1 MSSPVTSPREPKQ
14 RVSDTMRKNLLSPIG
29 RTLTLVTALLLT
41 ACHQSI
47 APSEEELTGSCE
59 QAVRITAE
67 VSPFG
72 GAPAGTRAVEGTV
85 GNEHIDHW
93 QPLSKAGT
101 GGEVR
106 ISRLFLIVT
115 KRGSDKVERL
125 IYYTLPAYK
134 PGKVYNG
141 KLSGTNIEAKY
152 LTIDPAQP
160 GVVSM
165 ELSLLP
171 GDYTFY
177 PIANSRALENKVTG
191 YTASEV
197 KTLADLQGVTSP
209 NTAFV
214 AEESQTGSYEN
225 DFPIIGMGEL
235 SVPATKELD
244 KQVELTPEIPMERLF
259 ARVDLSLTTAKDKDL
274 TDYLSE
280 DSEGNEYRPSD
291 YKLHKLNVLAA
302 DKSTGGKYWYP
313 LLPVPG
319 EYTSL
324 PAGLPRASNFKAP
337 SISLSTPANPNG
349 MEDGS
354 NRTESQAWQQF
365 VNTEDKDKKE
375 GWLRILWQQPLLYTK
390 VYKDT
395 EDKAFHLYLPAIYLG
410 QVTDKDKSIRLELQF
425 KKLDGSG
432 EILTYRIPIHNQ
444 KGAKDYYSIRRNTIY
459 DIDLTF
465 YGNKLYEG
473 DMQYEAEPWTEV
485 DIKTNL

>member
-1 MSSPVTSPREPKQ
+1 MIMTRLLPN
-14 RVSDTMRKNLLSPIG
+14 RVALYAFIL
-29 RTLTLVTALLLT
+29 TLTGGLT

-47 APSEEELTGSCE
+47 APTEEELVGSCE

-72 GAPAGTRAVEGTV
+72 GAPAGTRANVDGKV
-85 GNEHIDHW
+85 YNEQIDDW
-93 QPLSKAGT
+93 QPRFKPGT

-115 KRGSDKVERL
+115 KRDSPKIERL
-125 IYYTLPAYK
+125 IYYTDPA
-134 PGKVYNG
+134 YNG
-141 KLSGTNIEAKY
+141 KLSGINIEAKY
-152 LTIDPAQP
+152 LTIDSAQP
-160 GVVSM
+160 GIVSM

-177 PIANSRALENKVTG
+177 LIANSKALENRVKD
-191 YTASEV
+191 YTESDVE
-197 KTLADLQGVTSP
+197 TLTDLQKVVSP
-209 NTAFV
+209 NTSFV
-214 AEESQTGSYEN
+214 AEESQTGSYEY

-235 SVPATKELD
+235 SVPATMEPG
-244 KQVELTPEIPMERLF
+244 KQVELSPEIPMERLF
-259 ARVDLSLTTAKDKDL
+259 ARVDLSLTTAKDKGL

-280 DSEGNEYRPSD
+280 DSEGKEYRPSD

-354 NRTESQAWQQF
+354 NRTESQAWQKVINNDTKGGLGKLWRKPLF
-365 VNTEDKDKKE
+365 YSSVWNKPNT
-375 GWLRILWQQPLLYTK
+375 IP
-390 VYKDT
+390 
-395 EDKAFHLYLPAIYLG
+395 FPCHLYLPAIYLG
-410 QVTDKDKSIRLELQF
+410 DKTKEDNSVRLELQF
-425 KKLDGSG
+425 KKLDGS
-432 EILTYRIPIHNQ
+432 ETRIYRIPIHNQ
-444 KGAKDYYSIRRNTIY
+444 KGASDYYSIRRNTIY

-465 YGNKLYEG
+465 YGRKIVVKQSN
-473 DMQYEAEPWTEV
+473 AEYIVDTWEDQPV
-485 DIKTNL
+485 DIPW

>member
-1 MSSPVTSPREPKQ
+1 MTRLLPN
-14 RVSDTMRKNLLSPIG
+14 RVALYAFIL
-29 RTLTLVTALLLT
+29 TLTGGLT

-47 APSEEELTGSCE
+47 APTEEELAGSCE

-72 GAPAGTRAVEGTV
+72 GAPAGTRANVDGKV
-85 GNEHIDHW
+85 YNEQIDDW
-93 QPLSKAGT
+93 QPRFKPGT

-115 KRGSDKVERL
+115 KRDSPKIERL
-125 IYYTLPAYK
+125 IYYTDPA
-134 PGKVYNG
+134 YNG

-152 LTIDPAQP
+152 LTIDSAQP
-160 GVVSM
+160 GIVSM

-177 PIANSRALENKVTG
+177 LIANSKALENRVKD
-191 YTASEV
+191 YTESDVE
-197 KTLADLQGVTSP
+197 TLTDLQKVVSP
-209 NTAFV
+209 NTSFV
-214 AEESQTGSYEN
+214 AEESQTGSYEY

-235 SVPATKELD
+235 SVPATMEPG
-244 KQVELTPEIPMERLF
+244 KQVELSPEIPMERLF
-259 ARVDLSLTTAKDKDL
+259 ARVDLSLTTAKDKGL

-280 DSEGNEYRPSD
+280 DSEGKEYRPSD
-291 YKLHKLNVLAA
+291 YKLHKLNVLAH
-302 DKSTGGKYWYP
+302 DITRWNKYWYP

-324 PAGLPRASNFKAP
+324 PAGLPRATDFAAP

-365 VNTEDKDKKE
+365 VNTEDK
-375 GWLRILWQQPLLYTK
+375 GGLGILWHTPLLYTS
-390 VYKDT
+390 VYKGT
-395 EDKAFHLYLPAIYLG
+395 GDKAFHLYLPAIYLG
-410 QVTDKDKSIRLELQF
+410 DKTKEDNSVRLELQF
-425 KKLDGSG
+425 KKLDGS
-432 EILTYRIPIHNQ
+432 ETLTYRIPIHNEE
-444 KGAKDYYSIRRNTIY
+444 GAKDYYSIRRNTIY

-465 YGNKLYEG
+465 YGRKLVVYEG
-473 DMQYEAEPWTEV
+473 DISYIVETWTNQDVDLPW
-485 DIKTNL
+485 

>member
-1 MSSPVTSPREPKQ
+1 MTRLLPN
-14 RVSDTMRKNLLSPIG
+14 RVALYAFIL
-29 RTLTLVTALLLT
+29 TLTGGLT

-47 APSEEELTGSCE
+47 APTEEELAGTCE

-72 GAPAGTRAVEGTV
+72 GAPAGTRANVDGKV
-85 GNEHIDHW
+85 YNEQIDDW
-93 QPLSKAGT
+93 QPRFKPGT

-115 KRGSDKVERL
+115 KRDSPKIERL
-125 IYYTLPAYK
+125 IYYTDPA
-134 PGKVYNG
+134 YNG

-152 LTIDPAQP
+152 LTIDSAQP
-160 GVVSM
+160 GIVSM

-177 PIANSRALENKVTG
+177 LIANSKALENRVKD
-191 YTASEV
+191 YTESDVE
-197 KTLADLQGVTSP
+197 TLTDLQKVVSP
-209 NTAFV
+209 NTSFV
-214 AEESQTGSYEN
+214 AEESQTGSYEY

-235 SVPATKELD
+235 SVPATMEPG
-244 KQVELTPEIPMERLF
+244 KQVELSPEIPMERLF
-259 ARVDLSLTTAKDKDL
+259 ARVDLSLTTAKDKGL

-280 DSEGNEYRPSD
+280 DSEGKEYRPSD
-291 YKLHKLNVLAA
+291 YKLHKLNVLAH
-302 DKSTGGKYWYP
+302 DITRWNKYWYP

-365 VNTEDKDKKE
+365 VNTEDEDKKE
-375 GWLRILWQQPLLYTK
+375 GGLRILWQQPLFYTSI
-390 VYKDT
+390 YKNT

-432 EILTYRIPIHNQ
+432 EILTYRIPIHNE

-465 YGNKLYEG
+465 YGRKIVVKQSN
-473 DMQYEAEPWTEV
+473 AEYIVDTWEDQPV
-485 DIKTNL
+485 DIPW

>member
-1 MSSPVTSPREPKQ
+1 MTRLLPN
-14 RVSDTMRKNLLSPIG
+14 RVVLLAFI
-29 RTLTLVTALLLT
+29 LTLAGGLT

-47 APSEEELTGSCE
+47 APSEEERVGSCE

-72 GAPAGTRAVEGTV
+72 DAPTGTRANVDGAV
-85 GNEHIDHW
+85 DNEQTDDW
-93 QPLSKAGT
+93 QPRSIAGN

-115 KRGSDKVERL
+115 KRDSPKIERL
-125 IYYTLPAYK
+125 IYYTDPA
-134 PGKVYNG
+134 YNG
-141 KLSGTNIEAKY
+141 KLSGNNIIEAKY
-152 LTIDPAQP
+152 LTIDSAQP
-160 GVVSM
+160 GIVSM
-165 ELSLLP
+165 ELTLLP

-177 PIANSRALENKVTG
+177 LIANSKALEDKVTG
-191 YTASEV
+191 YTASVV
-197 KTLADLQGVTSP
+197 KSLKDLQGVTYP
-209 NTAFV
+209 NTSFV
-214 AEESQTGSYEN
+214 AEESQTGSYEY

-235 SVPATKELD
+235 SVPATMAPSER
-244 KQVELTPEIPMERLF
+244 VELTPEIPMERLF
-259 ARVDLSLTTAKDKDL
+259 ARVDLSLTTAKDDKL

-280 DSEGNEYRPSD
+280 DKGETYRPSD

-324 PAGLPRASNFKAP
+324 PAGLPRASGFAAP
-337 SISLSTPANPNG
+337 SISLSKPTNPP

-354 NRTESQAWQQF
+354 NRTDSQAWQKVINNDTKGGLGKLWRKPLF
-365 VNTEDKDKKE
+365 YSSVWNKPNT
-375 GWLRILWQQPLLYTK
+375 IP
-390 VYKDT
+390 
-395 EDKAFHLYLPAIYLG
+395 FPCHLYLPAIYLG
-410 QVTDKDKSIRLELQF
+410 DKTKEDNSVRLELQF

-432 EILTYRIPIHNQ
+432 EILTYRIPIHNE

-465 YGNKLYEG
+465 YGRKIVVKQSN
-473 DMQYEAEPWTEV
+473 AEYIVDTWEDQPV
-485 DIKTNL
+485 DIPW

>member
-1 MSSPVTSPREPKQ
+1 MTRLLPN
-14 RVSDTMRKNLLSPIG
+14 RVALYAFIL
-29 RTLTLVTALLLT
+29 TLTGGLT

-47 APSEEELTGSCE
+47 APTEEELAGTCE

-72 GAPAGTRAVEGTV
+72 GAPAGTRANVDGKV
-85 GNEHIDHW
+85 YNEQIDDW
-93 QPLSKAGT
+93 QPRFKPGT

-115 KRGSDKVERL
+115 KRDSPKIERL
-125 IYYTLPAYK
+125 IYYTDPA
-134 PGKVYNG
+134 YNG

-152 LTIDPAQP
+152 LTIDSAQP
-160 GVVSM
+160 GIVSM

-177 PIANSRALENKVTG
+177 LIANSKALENRVKD
-191 YTASEV
+191 YTESDVE
-197 KTLADLQGVTSP
+197 TLTDLQKVVSP
-209 NTAFV
+209 NTSFV
-214 AEESQTGSYEN
+214 AEESQTGSYEY

-235 SVPATKELD
+235 SVPATMEPG
-244 KQVELTPEIPMERLF
+244 KQVELSPEIPMERLF
-259 ARVDLSLTTAKDKDL
+259 ARVDLSLTTAKDKGL

-280 DSEGNEYRPSD
+280 DSEGKEYRPSD
-291 YKLHKLNVLAA
+291 YKLHKLNVLAH
-302 DKSTGGKYWYP
+302 DITRWNKYWYP

-349 MEDGS
+349 MADGS

-365 VNTEDKDKKE
+365 VNTEDEDKKE
-375 GWLRILWQQPLLYTK
+375 GGLRILWQQPLFYTSI
-390 VYKDT
+390 YKNT

-432 EILTYRIPIHNQ
+432 EILTYRIPIHNE

-465 YGNKLYEG
+465 YGRKIVVKQSN
-473 DMQYEAEPWTEV
+473 AEYIVDTWEDQPV
-485 DIKTNL
+485 DIPW

>member
-1 MSSPVTSPREPKQ
+1 MTRLLPN
-14 RVSDTMRKNLLSPIG
+14 RVALYAFIL
-29 RTLTLVTALLLT
+29 TLTGGLT

-47 APSEEELTGSCE
+47 APSEEELVGTCE

-72 GAPAGTRAVEGTV
+72 GAPAGTRANVDGKV
-85 GNEHIDHW
+85 YNEQIDDW
-93 QPLSKAGT
+93 QPRFKPGT

-115 KRGSDKVERL
+115 KRDSPKIERL
-125 IYYTLPAYK
+125 IYYTDPA
-134 PGKVYNG
+134 YNG

-152 LTIDPAQP
+152 LTIDSAQP
-160 GVVSM
+160 GIVSM

-177 PIANSRALENKVTG
+177 LIANSKALENRVKD
-191 YTASEV
+191 YTESDVE
-197 KTLADLQGVTSP
+197 TLTDLQKVVSP
-209 NTAFV
+209 NTSFV
-214 AEESQTGSYEN
+214 AEESQTGSYEY

-235 SVPATKELD
+235 SVPATMEPG
-244 KQVELTPEIPMERLF
+244 KQVELSPEIPMERLF
-259 ARVDLSLTTAKDKDL
+259 ARVDLSLTTAKDKGL

-280 DSEGNEYRPSD
+280 DSEGKEYRPSD
-291 YKLHKLNVLAA
+291 YKLHKLNVLAH
-302 DKSTGGKYWYP
+302 DITRWNKYWYP

-324 PAGLPRASNFKAP
+324 PAGLPRATDFAAP

-365 VNTEDKDKKE
+365 VNTEDK
-375 GWLRILWQQPLLYTK
+375 GGLGILWHTPLLYTS
-390 VYKDT
+390 VYKGT
-395 EDKAFHLYLPAIYLG
+395 GDKAFHLYLPAIYLG
-410 QVTDKDKSIRLELQF
+410 DKTKEDNSVRLELQF

-432 EILTYRIPIHNQ
+432 EILTYRIPIHNE

-465 YGNKLYEG
+465 YGRKIVVKQSN
-473 DMQYEAEPWTEV
+473 AEYIVDTWEDQPV
-485 DIKTNL
+485 DIPW

>member
-1 MSSPVTSPREPKQ
+1 MTRLLPN
-14 RVSDTMRKNLLSPIG
+14 RVVLLAFIL
-29 RTLTLVTALLLT
+29 TLTGGLT

-47 APSEEELTGSCE
+47 APTEEELAGNCE
-59 QAVRITAE
+59 QAVRITAR

-72 GAPAGTRAVEGTV
+72 GVPAGTRADVTGTV
-85 GNEHIDHW
+85 DNEQINDW
-93 QPLSKAGT
+93 QPRSIAGN

-115 KRGSDKVERL
+115 KRGSDKIERL
-125 IYYTLPAYK
+125 IYYTDPAYK
-134 PGKVYNG
+134 QGKVYNG
-141 KLSGTNIEAKY
+141 KLSGTTIEAKN
-152 LTIDPAQP
+152 LTIDAAKP

-177 PIANSRALENKVTG
+177 PIANSKALEDKVTG
-191 YTASEV
+191 YTASVV
-197 KTLADLQGVTSP
+197 KTLTDLQGVTYP
-209 NTAFV
+209 NTSFV
-214 AEESQTGSYEN
+214 AEESQNGSYEY

-235 SVPATKELD
+235 SVPATMAPSER
-244 KQVELTPEIPMERLF
+244 VELTPEIPMERLF
-259 ARVDLSLTTAKDKDL
+259 ARVDLFLTTAKDKGP

-280 DSEGNEYRPSD
+280 DKGETYRPSD
-291 YKLHKLNVLAA
+291 YKLHKLNVLAH
-302 DKSTGGKYWYP
+302 DISKGNKYRYP

-324 PAGLPRASNFKAP
+324 PAGLPRASGFAAP
-337 SISLSTPANPNG
+337 SISPSTPANPI

-354 NRTESQAWQQF
+354 NPSESYSWQKF
-365 VNTEDKDKKE
+365 VNDGAT
-375 GWLRILWQQPLLYTK
+375 GGLRKLLQQPLLYTK

-425 KKLDGSG
+425 KKLDGT
-432 EILTYRIPIHNQ
+432 ETRIYRIPIHNET
-444 KGAKDYYSIRRNTIY
+444 GAPDYYSIRRNTIY

-465 YGNKLYEG
+465 YGNKLEVQQSNAKYTVDTWE
-473 DMQYEAEPWTEV
+473 DV
-485 DIKTNL
+485 DIPTEL

>member
-1 MSSPVTSPREPKQ
+1 MIMTRLLPN
-14 RVSDTMRKNLLSPIG
+14 RVALYAFILL
-29 RTLTLVTALLLT
+29 LTGGLT

-47 APSEEELTGSCE
+47 APTEEELVGSCE
-59 QAVRITAE
+59 QAVRITAR

-72 GAPAGTRAVEGTV
+72 GAPAGTRADVTGTV
-85 GNEHIDHW
+85 DNEQINDW
-93 QPLSKAGT
+93 QPRSIAGN

-115 KRGSDKVERL
+115 KRGSDKVERM
-125 IYYTLPAYK
+125 IYYTDPAYK
-134 PGKVYNG
+134 PEKVYNG
-141 KLSGTNIEAKY
+141 KLSGNNIIEAKY
-152 LTIDPAQP
+152 LTIDSAQP
-160 GVVSM
+160 GIVSM

-177 PIANSRALENKVTG
+177 PIANSKALEDKVTG
-191 YTASEV
+191 YTASVV
-197 KTLADLQGVTSP
+197 KSLKELQGVTYP
-209 NTAFV
+209 NTSFV

-235 SVPATKELD
+235 SVPATMAPSER
-244 KQVELTPEIPMERLF
+244 VELTPEIPMERLF
-259 ARVDLSLTTAKDKDL
+259 ARIDLSLTTAKDDKL

-280 DSEGNEYRPSD
+280 DKGETYRPSD

-354 NRTESQAWQQF
+354 NRTESQAWQKVINNDTKGGLGKLWRKPLF
-365 VNTEDKDKKE
+365 YSSVWNKPNT
-375 GWLRILWQQPLLYTK
+375 IP
-390 VYKDT
+390 
-395 EDKAFHLYLPAIYLG
+395 FPCHLYLPAIYLG
-410 QVTDKDKSIRLELQF
+410 DKTKEDNSVRLELQF
-425 KKLDGSG
+425 KKLDGS
-432 EILTYRIPIHNQ
+432 ETRIYRIPIHNE

-465 YGNKLYEG
+465 YGSKLVVK
-473 DMQYEAEPWTEV
+473 QSNAEYIVDTWEDQPV
-485 DIKTNL
+485 DIPW

>member
-1 MSSPVTSPREPKQ
+1 MTRLLPN
-14 RVSDTMRKNLLSPIG
+14 RVALYAFIL
-29 RTLTLVTALLLT
+29 TLTGGLT

-47 APSEEELTGSCE
+47 APTEEELAGNCE

-72 GAPAGTRAVEGTV
+72 GAPAGTRANVDGKV
-85 GNEHIDHW
+85 YNEQIDDW
-93 QPLSKAGT
+93 QPRFKPGT

-115 KRGSDKVERL
+115 KRDSPKIERL
-125 IYYTLPAYK
+125 IYYTDPA
-134 PGKVYNG
+134 YNG
-141 KLSGTNIEAKY
+141 KLSGINIEAKY
-152 LTIDPAQP
+152 LTIDSAQP
-160 GVVSM
+160 GIVSM

-177 PIANSRALENKVTG
+177 LIANSKALENRVKD
-191 YTASEV
+191 YTESDVE
-197 KTLADLQGVTSP
+197 TLTDLQKVVSP
-209 NTAFV
+209 NTSFV
-214 AEESQTGSYEN
+214 AEESQTGSYEY

-235 SVPATKELD
+235 SVPATMEPG
-244 KQVELTPEIPMERLF
+244 KQVELSPEIPMERLF
-259 ARVDLSLTTAKDKDL
+259 ARVDLSLTTAKDKGL

-280 DSEGNEYRPSD
+280 DSEGKEYRPSD
-291 YKLHKLNVLAA
+291 YKLHKLNVLAH
-302 DKSTGGKYWYP
+302 DITRWNKYWYP

-324 PAGLPRASNFKAP
+324 PAGLPRATDFAAP

-365 VNTEDKDKKE
+365 VNTEDK
-375 GWLRILWQQPLLYTK
+375 GGLGILWHTPLLYTS
-390 VYKDT
+390 VYKGT
-395 EDKAFHLYLPAIYLG
+395 GDKAFHLYLPAIYLG
-410 QVTDKDKSIRLELQF
+410 DKTKEDNSVRLELQF

-432 EILTYRIPIHNQ
+432 EILTYRIPIHNE

-465 YGNKLYEG
+465 YGRKLVVYEG
-473 DMQYEAEPWTEV
+473 DISYIVETWTNQDVDLPW
-485 DIKTNL
+485 

>member
-1 MSSPVTSPREPKQ
+1 MTRLLPN
-14 RVSDTMRKNLLSPIG
+14 RVVLLAFIL
-29 RTLTLVTALLLT
+29 TLTGGLT

-47 APSEEELTGSCE
+47 APSEEELVGTCE

-72 GAPAGTRAVEGTV
+72 GAPAGTRANVDGKV
-85 GNEHIDHW
+85 YNEQIDDW
-93 QPLSKAGT
+93 QPRFKPGT

-115 KRGSDKVERL
+115 KRDSPKIERL
-125 IYYTLPAYK
+125 IYYTDPA
-134 PGKVYNG
+134 YNG

-152 LTIDPAQP
+152 LTIDSAQP
-160 GVVSM
+160 GIVSM

-177 PIANSRALENKVTG
+177 LIANSKALENRVKD
-191 YTASEV
+191 YTESDVE
-197 KTLADLQGVTSP
+197 TLTDLQKVVSP
-209 NTAFV
+209 NTSFV
-214 AEESQTGSYEN
+214 AEESQTGSYEY

-235 SVPATKELD
+235 SVPATMEPG
-244 KQVELTPEIPMERLF
+244 KQVELSPEIPMERLF
-259 ARVDLSLTTAKDKDL
+259 ARVDLSLTTAKDKGL

-280 DSEGNEYRPSD
+280 DSEGKEYRPSD
-291 YKLHKLNVLAA
+291 YKLHKLNVLAH
-302 DKSTGGKYWYP
+302 DITRWNKYWYP

-365 VNTEDKDKKE
+365 VNTEDEDKKE
-375 GWLRILWQQPLLYTK
+375 GGLRILWQQPLFYTSI
-390 VYKDT
+390 YKNT

-444 KGAKDYYSIRRNTIY
+444 KGASDYYSIRRNTIY

-465 YGNKLYEG
+465 YGRKLEVKQSNAKYTVDTWE
-473 DMQYEAEPWTEV
+473 DQPV
-485 DIKTNL
+485 DIPW

>member
-1 MSSPVTSPREPKQ
+1 
-14 RVSDTMRKNLLSPIG
+14 MRKNILSPIG
-29 RTLTLVTALLLT
+29 RTLTLATALLLTGGLT

-47 APSEEELTGSCE
+47 APSEEELVGTCE

-72 GAPAGTRAVEGTV
+72 DAPTGTRANIDGAVD
-85 GNEHIDHW
+85 NEQTDDW
-93 QPLSKAGT
+93 KPRFKPGT

-115 KRGSDKVERL
+115 KRGSDKIERL
-125 IYYTLPAYK
+125 IYYTDPAYK

-141 KLSGTNIEAKY
+141 KLSGTTIEAKN
-152 LTIDPAQP
+152 LTIDAAKP

-177 PIANSRALENKVTG
+177 PIANSKALENRVKD

-197 KTLADLQGVTSP
+197 DTLADLQAVTSP

-235 SVPATKELD
+235 SVPATMAPSER
-244 KQVELTPEIPMERLF
+244 VELTPEIPMERLF
-259 ARVDLSLTTAKDKDL
+259 ARVDLSLTTAKDKGL
-274 TDYLSE
+274 TDYLSVDKGE
-280 DSEGNEYRPSD
+280 TYRPSD
-291 YKLHKLNVLAA
+291 YKLHKLNVLAH
-302 DKSTGGKYWYP
+302 DISIGNKYQYP

-324 PAGLPRASNFKAP
+324 PAGLPRASGFSAP
-337 SISLSTPANPNG
+337 SISPSTPANPNG

-375 GWLRILWQQPLLYTK
+375 GGLRILWQQPLFYTSI
-390 VYKDT
+390 YKNT

-465 YGNKLYEG
+465 YGRKLVVK
-473 DMQYEAEPWTEV
+473 QSNAEYIVDTWEDQPV
-485 DIKTNL
+485 DIPW

>member
-1 MSSPVTSPREPKQ
+1 MIMTRLLPN
-14 RVSDTMRKNLLSPIG
+14 RVALYAFIL
-29 RTLTLVTALLLT
+29 TLTGGLT

-47 APSEEELTGSCE
+47 APTEEELAGNCE

-72 GAPAGTRAVEGTV
+72 GAPAGTRANVDGKV
-85 GNEHIDHW
+85 YNEQIDDW
-93 QPLSKAGT
+93 QPRFKPGT

-115 KRGSDKVERL
+115 KRDSPKIERL
-125 IYYTLPAYK
+125 IYYTDPA
-134 PGKVYNG
+134 YNG
-141 KLSGTNIEAKY
+141 KLSGINIEAKY
-152 LTIDPAQP
+152 LTIDSAQP
-160 GVVSM
+160 GIVSM

-177 PIANSRALENKVTG
+177 LIANSKALENRVKD
-191 YTASEV
+191 YTESDVE
-197 KTLADLQGVTSP
+197 TLTDLQKVVSP
-209 NTAFV
+209 NTSFV
-214 AEESQTGSYEN
+214 AEESQTGSYEY

-235 SVPATKELD
+235 SVPATMEPG
-244 KQVELTPEIPMERLF
+244 KQVELSPEIPMERLF
-259 ARVDLSLTTAKDKDL
+259 ARVDLSLTTAKDKGL

-280 DSEGNEYRPSD
+280 DSEGKEYRPSD
-291 YKLHKLNVLAA
+291 YKLHKLNVLAH
-302 DKSTGGKYWYP
+302 DITRWNKYWYP

-324 PAGLPRASNFKAP
+324 PAGLPRATDFAAP

-365 VNTEDKDKKE
+365 VNTEDK
-375 GWLRILWQQPLLYTK
+375 GGLGILWHTPLLYTS
-390 VYKDT
+390 VYKGT
-395 EDKAFHLYLPAIYLG
+395 GDKAFHLYLPAIYLG
-410 QVTDKDKSIRLELQF
+410 DKTKEDNSVRLELQF

-432 EILTYRIPIHNQ
+432 EILTYRIPIHNE

-465 YGNKLYEG
+465 YGRKLVVYEG
-473 DMQYEAEPWTEV
+473 DISYIVETWTNQDVDLPW
-485 DIKTNL
+485 

>member
-1 MSSPVTSPREPKQ
+1 MTRLLPN
-14 RVSDTMRKNLLSPIG
+14 RVALYAFIL
-29 RTLTLVTALLLT
+29 TLTGGLT

-47 APSEEELTGSCE
+47 APTEEELVGSCE

-72 GAPAGTRAVEGTV
+72 GAPAGTRANVDGKV
-85 GNEHIDHW
+85 YNEQIDDW
-93 QPLSKAGT
+93 QPRFKPGT

-115 KRGSDKVERL
+115 KRDSPKIERL
-125 IYYTLPAYK
+125 IYYTDPA
-134 PGKVYNG
+134 YNG
-141 KLSGTNIEAKY
+141 KLSGINIEAKY
-152 LTIDPAQP
+152 LTIDSAQP
-160 GVVSM
+160 GIVSM

-177 PIANSRALENKVTG
+177 LIANSKALENRVKD
-191 YTASEV
+191 YTESDVE
-197 KTLADLQGVTSP
+197 TLTDLQKVVSP
-209 NTAFV
+209 NTSFV
-214 AEESQTGSYEN
+214 AEESQTGSYEY

-235 SVPATKELD
+235 SVPATMEPG
-244 KQVELTPEIPMERLF
+244 KQVELSPEIPMERLF
-259 ARVDLSLTTAKDKDL
+259 ARVDLSLTTAKDKGL

-280 DSEGNEYRPSD
+280 DSEGKEYRPSD

-354 NRTESQAWQQF
+354 NRTESQAWQKVINNDTKGGLGKLWRKPLF
-365 VNTEDKDKKE
+365 YSSVWNKPNT
-375 GWLRILWQQPLLYTK
+375 IP
-390 VYKDT
+390 
-395 EDKAFHLYLPAIYLG
+395 FPCHLYLPAIYLG
-410 QVTDKDKSIRLELQF
+410 DKTKEDNSVRLELQF
-425 KKLDGSG
+425 KKLDGS
-432 EILTYRIPIHNQ
+432 ETRIYRIPIHNQ
-444 KGAKDYYSIRRNTIY
+444 KGASDYYSIRRNTIY

-465 YGNKLYEG
+465 YGRKIVVKQSN
-473 DMQYEAEPWTEV
+473 AEYIVDTWEDQPV
-485 DIKTNL
+485 DIPW

>member
-1 MSSPVTSPREPKQ
+1 MIMTRLLPN
-14 RVSDTMRKNLLSPIG
+14 RVVLLAFI
-29 RTLTLVTALLLT
+29 LTLAGGLT

-47 APSEEELTGSCE
+47 APSEEELVGTCE

-72 GAPAGTRAVEGTV
+72 GAPAGTRANVDGKV
-85 GNEHIDHW
+85 YNEQIDDW
-93 QPLSKAGT
+93 QPRFKPGT

-115 KRGSDKVERL
+115 KRDSPKIERL
-125 IYYTLPAYK
+125 IYYTDPA
-134 PGKVYNG
+134 YNG

-152 LTIDPAQP
+152 LTIDSAQP
-160 GVVSM
+160 GIVSM

-177 PIANSRALENKVTG
+177 LIANSKALENRVKD
-191 YTASEV
+191 YTESDVE
-197 KTLADLQGVTSP
+197 TLTDLQKVVSP
-209 NTAFV
+209 NTSFV
-214 AEESQTGSYEN
+214 AEESQTGSYEY

-235 SVPATKELD
+235 SVPATMEPG
-244 KQVELTPEIPMERLF
+244 KQVELSPEIPMERLF
-259 ARVDLSLTTAKDKDL
+259 ARVDLSLTTAKDKGL

-280 DSEGNEYRPSD
+280 DSEGKEYRPSD
-291 YKLHKLNVLAA
+291 YKLHKLNVLAH
-302 DKSTGGKYWYP
+302 DITRWNKYWYP

-324 PAGLPRASNFKAP
+324 PAGLPRATDFAAP

-365 VNTEDKDKKE
+365 VNTEDK
-375 GWLRILWQQPLLYTK
+375 GGLGILWHTPLLYTS
-390 VYKDT
+390 VYKGT
-395 EDKAFHLYLPAIYLG
+395 GDKAFHLYLPAIYLG
-410 QVTDKDKSIRLELQF
+410 DKTKEDNSVRLELQF

-432 EILTYRIPIHNQ
+432 EILTYRIPIHNE

-465 YGNKLYEG
+465 YGSKLEV
-473 DMQYEAEPWTEV
+473 QQSNAEYIVDTWEDQPV
-485 DIKTNL
+485 DIPW

>member
-1 MSSPVTSPREPKQ
+1 MTRLLPN
-14 RVSDTMRKNLLSPIG
+14 RVVLLAFI
-29 RTLTLVTALLLT
+29 LTLAGGLT

-47 APSEEELTGSCE
+47 APSEEELVGTCE

-72 GAPAGTRAVEGTV
+72 GAPAGTRANVDGKV
-85 GNEHIDHW
+85 YNEQIDDW
-93 QPLSKAGT
+93 QPRFKPGT

-115 KRGSDKVERL
+115 KRDSPKIERL
-125 IYYTLPAYK
+125 IYYTDPA
-134 PGKVYNG
+134 YNG
-141 KLSGTNIEAKY
+141 KLSGINIEAKY
-152 LTIDPAQP
+152 LTIDSAQP
-160 GVVSM
+160 GIVSM

-177 PIANSRALENKVTG
+177 LIANSKALENRVKD
-191 YTASEV
+191 YTESDVE
-197 KTLADLQGVTSP
+197 TLTDLQKVVSP
-209 NTAFV
+209 NTSFV
-214 AEESQTGSYEN
+214 AEESQTGSYEY

-235 SVPATKELD
+235 SVPATMEPG
-244 KQVELTPEIPMERLF
+244 KQVELSPEIPMERLF
-259 ARVDLSLTTAKDKDL
+259 ARVDLSLTTAKDKGL

-280 DSEGNEYRPSD
+280 DSEGKEYRPSD
-291 YKLHKLNVLAA
+291 YKLHKLNVLAH
-302 DKSTGGKYWYP
+302 DITRWNKYWYP

-365 VNTEDKDKKE
+365 VNTEDK
-375 GWLRILWQQPLLYTK
+375 GGLGILWHTPLLYTS
-390 VYKDT
+390 VYKGT
-395 EDKAFHLYLPAIYLG
+395 GDKAFHLYLPAIYLG
-410 QVTDKDKSIRLELQF
+410 DKTKEDNSVRLELQF

-432 EILTYRIPIHNQ
+432 EILTYRIPIHNE

-465 YGNKLYEG
+465 YGRKLVVYEG
-473 DMQYEAEPWTEV
+473 DISYIVETWTNQDVDLPW
-485 DIKTNL
+485 

>member
-1 MSSPVTSPREPKQ
+1 MTRLLPN
-14 RVSDTMRKNLLSPIG
+14 RVVLLAFI
-29 RTLTLVTALLLT
+29 LTLAGGLT

-47 APSEEELTGSCE
+47 APSEEELVGTCE

-72 GAPAGTRAVEGTV
+72 GAPAGTRANVDGKV
-85 GNEHIDHW
+85 YNEQIDDW
-93 QPLSKAGT
+93 QPRFKPGT

-115 KRGSDKVERL
+115 KRDSPKIERL
-125 IYYTLPAYK
+125 IYYTDPA
-134 PGKVYNG
+134 YNG
-141 KLSGTNIEAKY
+141 KLSGINIEAKY
-152 LTIDPAQP
+152 LTIDSAQP
-160 GVVSM
+160 GIVSM

-177 PIANSRALENKVTG
+177 LIANSKALENRVKD
-191 YTASEV
+191 YTESDVE
-197 KTLADLQGVTSP
+197 TLTDLQKVVSP
-209 NTAFV
+209 NTSFV
-214 AEESQTGSYEN
+214 AEESQTGSYEY

-235 SVPATKELD
+235 SVPATMEPG
-244 KQVELTPEIPMERLF
+244 KQVELSPEIPMERLF
-259 ARVDLSLTTAKDKDL
+259 ARVDLSLTTAKDKGL

-280 DSEGNEYRPSD
+280 DSEGKEYRPSD
-291 YKLHKLNVLAA
+291 YKLHKLNVLAH
-302 DKSTGGKYWYP
+302 DITRWNKYWYP

-324 PAGLPRASNFKAP
+324 PAGLPRATDFAAP

-365 VNTEDKDKKE
+365 VNTEDK
-375 GWLRILWQQPLLYTK
+375 GGLGILWHTPLLYTS
-390 VYKDT
+390 VYKGT
-395 EDKAFHLYLPAIYLG
+395 GDKAFHLYLPAIYLG
-410 QVTDKDKSIRLELQF
+410 DKTKEDNSVRLELQF

-432 EILTYRIPIHNQ
+432 EILTYRIPIHNE

-465 YGNKLYEG
+465 YGRKLVVYEG
-473 DMQYEAEPWTEV
+473 DISYIVETWTNQDVDLPW
-485 DIKTNL
+485 

>member
-1 MSSPVTSPREPKQ
+1 MTRLLPN
-14 RVSDTMRKNLLSPIG
+14 RVVLLAFI
-29 RTLTLVTALLLT
+29 LTLAGGLT

-47 APSEEELTGSCE
+47 APSEEERVGSCE

-72 GAPAGTRAVEGTV
+72 DAPTGTRANIDGAVDNEQTDDWKPRSIA
-85 GNEHIDHW
+85 GN
-93 QPLSKAGT
+93 

-115 KRGSDKVERL
+115 KRGSDKVERM
-125 IYYTLPAYK
+125 IYYTDPA
-134 PGKVYNG
+134 YNG
-141 KLSGTNIEAKY
+141 KLSRNNIIEAKY
-152 LTIDPAQP
+152 LTIDSAQP
-160 GVVSM
+160 GIVSM
-165 ELSLLP
+165 ELTLLP

-177 PIANSRALENKVTG
+177 LIANSKALEDKVTG
-191 YTASEV
+191 YTASVV
-197 KTLADLQGVTSP
+197 KSLKDLQGVTYP
-209 NTAFV
+209 NTSFV
-214 AEESQTGSYEN
+214 AEESQTGSYEY

-235 SVPATKELD
+235 SVPATMAPSER
-244 KQVELTPEIPMERLF
+244 VELTPEIPMERLF
-259 ARVDLSLTTAKDKDL
+259 ARVDLSLTTAKDDKL

-280 DSEGNEYRPSD
+280 DKGETYRPSD

-324 PAGLPRASNFKAP
+324 PAGLPRASGFAAP
-337 SISLSTPANPNG
+337 SISLSKPTNPP

-354 NRTESQAWQQF
+354 NRTDSQAWQKVINNDTKGGLGKLWRKPLF
-365 VNTEDKDKKE
+365 YSSVWNKPNT
-375 GWLRILWQQPLLYTK
+375 IP
-390 VYKDT
+390 
-395 EDKAFHLYLPAIYLG
+395 FPCHLYLPAIYLG
-410 QVTDKDKSIRLELQF
+410 DKTKEDNSVRLELQF

-432 EILTYRIPIHNQ
+432 EILTYRIPIHNE

-465 YGNKLYEG
+465 YGTKLEVKQSNAKYIVETWE
-473 DMQYEAEPWTEV
+473 DQPV
-485 DIKTNL
+485 DIPW

>member
-1 MSSPVTSPREPKQ
+1 
-14 RVSDTMRKNLLSPIG
+14 MRKNLLSPIG

-291 YKLHKLNVLAA
+291 YKLHKLNVLAYNV
-302 DKSTGGKYWYP
+302 SIGNKYQYP

-324 PAGLPRASNFKAP
+324 PAGLPRASGFVAP
-337 SISLSTPANPNG
+337 SISPSTPANPI

-354 NRTESQAWQQF
+354 NPSESYSWQKF
-365 VNTEDKDKKE
+365 INNGAT
-375 GWLRILWQQPLLYTK
+375 GGLRKLWKQPLLYTK

-425 KKLDGSG
+425 KKLDDSS
-432 EILTYRIPIHNQ
+432 ILTYRIPIHNET
-444 KGAKDYYSIRRNTIY
+444 GASDYYSIRRNTIY

-465 YGNKLYEG
+465 YGRKLEVKQCDAKYIVDTWE
-473 DMQYEAEPWTEV
+473 DQPV
-485 DIKTNL
+485 DIPW